1 MTKAH
6 VFIKGNVLSVE
17 EGLFGC
23 FPSCTKGCPGD
34 GYKMHVPGAGPE
46 LLSQTLWW

>member
-17 EGLFGC
+17 ERLFGC
-23 FPSCTKGCPGD
+23 FPSCTKGCPGMVIKCMFL
-34 GYKMHVPGAGPE
+34 GLARSY
-46 LLSQTLWW
+46 